1 MSNESMLNFPEELRK
16 KPNWVCRGVA
26 RFSNPKIPVQVTG
39 EPASSTDSSTW
50 SSYTAAQEACKTL
63 PADGVGFVFDRSG
76 YFGVDIDHCI
86 NRESGEASPIA
97 KEIIDLID
105 SYTEYSP
112 SGTGVHIFCKGRLPD
127 DCPHKSKLED
137 GQGLEV
143 YDTERYFTVTGQ
155 PFGRMRPLR
164 DATTEAEKL
173 IARLMQKKRSNAH
186 PIVSP
191 IQNTTRQDAESVLE
205 RIRRSARANEF
216 FCLYTDGNTAP
227 YGDDHSAADMA
238 LCNMLAYW
246 TYGNTQLMDA
256 LFRRSALM
264 RDKWDEQHGEKTYG
278 AMTIEH
284 ALDSPFLPFDSAY
297 ADVFGYLTQHGTTYH
312 VSKTQ
317 DGERRTPL
325 ANFVALP
332 VEEITR
338 DNGIDTQTE
347 FLIKGIT
354 SSGKPLPQVSIP
366 AAKFASM
373 NWVYECWN
381 LAANIYPGQAVKDK
395 LRFAI
400 QEAGKDRVTHRTI
413 YTHTGWKKINGAW
426 CFLYHGG
433 AIGCD
438 DVSVELKGTLEAYN
452 MPDESGS
459 MRVSLKMLD
468 VLPARIAV
476 PLLGHIFL
484 APLCSFMECAGCVP
498 AYTLFLA
505 GSSGAKKS
513 TAAALALSH
522 FGHAF
527 DNSHLPANFHCTANS
542 LREMSFILK
551 DVPLL
556 VDDFHPVSDLRT
568 KRIMDGIAQ
577 ELSRAWG
584 DRAARNKLGA
594 DSSMLTPH
602 PPRGLGMMT
611 GESEPDV
618 SQSGLARFFT
628 VDVRKTDIAITEELS
643 ALQQQA
649 VKGAFAASMRSYIE
663 WLIPQCEKLPQVLR
677 AKFEAY
683 RAKAREALS
692 SAHDRQPSN
701 VAWLLTGYDMFLS
714 CMVDRKELD
723 ETTALQ
729 MLTDGLSVLAESV
742 AEQSETIRD
751 ETPIRLFLDTLYEL
765 KAAGKVTL
773 INKDTVPADA
783 PLLINRGENMIGYTD
798 DDRTYLHT
806 MAAYSAVFKALQD
819 GGQAFPISKNRLWK
833 SMSEQGLIETESSRT
848 TKRMKICGV
857 SGSFIVLINEKVQ
870 ALLDN

>member
-1 MSNESMLNFPEELRK
+1 MPNESMLNFPEELRK

-26 RFSNPKIPVQVTG
+26 RFSNPKMPVQVTG
-39 EPASSTDSSTW
+39 EPASSTDPSTW
-50 SSYTAAQEACKTL
+50 SSYDNAQKACKSL
-63 PADGVGFVFDRSG
+63 PAAGVGYVFDKSG
-76 YFGVDIDHCI
+76 YFGIDIDHCI
-86 NRESGEASPIA
+86 SRESGEASSIA
-97 KEIIDLID
+97 KEIIELIN

-112 SGTGVHIFCKGRLPD
+112 SRTGVHIFCKGKIPD
-127 DCPHKSKLED
+127 HCPHKSKLED

-155 PFGRMRPLR
+155 PFGQIRPLR
-164 DATTEAEKL
+164 DATAEAETL
-173 IARLMQKKRSNAH
+173 IARLMQKKH
-186 PIVSP
+186 PKDSSAVSSSKNSTP
-191 IQNTTRQDAESVLE
+191 QDAETVLE

-216 FCLYTDGNTAP
+216 FSLYTDGNIAP

-246 TYGNTQLMDA
+246 TYGNMQLIDA
-256 LFRRSALM
+256 MFRRSKLM

-278 AMTIEH
+278 AITIER

-312 VSKTQ
+312 ISKTQ

-338 DNGIDTQTE
+338 DNGIDTQTK
-347 FLIKGIT
+347 FLIEGIT

-373 NWVYECWN
+373 NWVYEYWN
-381 LAANIYPGQAVKDK
+381 LAANIYPGQAIKDK

-400 QEAGKDRVTHRTI
+400 QEAGKNHVTHRTV
-413 YTHTGWKKINGAW
+413 YTHTGWKKINGTW

-433 AIGCD
+433 AIGCE
-438 DVSVELKGTLEAYN
+438 DVSVELKGALEAYT
-452 MPDESGS
+452 MPDQGGS
-459 MRVSLKMLD
+459 MLVSLKMLD

-476 PLLGHIFL
+476 PLLGHVFL
-484 APLCSFMECAGCVP
+484 APLCSFMETAGCVP

-513 TAAALALSH
+513 TAAAIALSH
-522 FGHAF
+522 FGRAF
-527 DNSHLPANFHCTANS
+527 DSSHLPANFHCTANS

-584 DRAARNKLGA
+584 DRAARSKLGA
-594 DSSMLTPH
+594 DSSMMVPH

-649 VKGAFAASMRSYIE
+649 AKGALSASMRSYIE

-692 SAHDRQPSN
+692 SAMTVSPLT
-701 VAWLLTGYDMFLS
+701 LLG
-714 CMVDRKELD
+714 C
-723 ETTALQ
+723 
-729 MLTDGLSVLAESV
+729 
-742 AEQSETIRD
+742 
-751 ETPIRLFLDTLYEL
+751 
-765 KAAGKVTL
+765 
-773 INKDTVPADA
+773 
-783 PLLINRGENMIGYTD
+783 
-798 DDRTYLHT
+798 
-806 MAAYSAVFKALQD
+806 
-819 GGQAFPISKNRLWK
+819 
-833 SMSEQGLIETESSRT
+833 
-848 TKRMKICGV
+848 
-857 SGSFIVLINEKVQ
+857 
-870 ALLDN
+870 

>member
-1 MSNESMLNFPEELRK
+1 
-16 KPNWVCRGVA
+16 
-26 RFSNPKIPVQVTG
+26 
-39 EPASSTDSSTW
+39 
-50 SSYTAAQEACKTL
+50 
-63 PADGVGFVFDRSG
+63 
-76 YFGVDIDHCI
+76 
-86 NRESGEASPIA
+86 
-97 KEIIDLID
+97 
-105 SYTEYSP
+105 
-112 SGTGVHIFCKGRLPD
+112 
-127 DCPHKSKLED
+127 
-137 GQGLEV
+137 
-143 YDTERYFTVTGQ
+143 
-155 PFGRMRPLR
+155 
-164 DATTEAEKL
+164 
-173 IARLMQKKRSNAH
+173 
-186 PIVSP
+186 
-191 IQNTTRQDAESVLE
+191 
-205 RIRRSARANEF
+205 
-216 FCLYTDGNTAP
+216 
-227 YGDDHSAADMA
+227 
-238 LCNMLAYW
+238 
-246 TYGNTQLMDA
+246 
-256 LFRRSALM
+256 
-264 RDKWDEQHGEKTYG
+264 
-278 AMTIEH
+278 
-284 ALDSPFLPFDSAY
+284 
-297 ADVFGYLTQHGTTYH
+297 
-312 VSKTQ
+312 
-317 DGERRTPL
+317 
-325 ANFVALP
+325 
-332 VEEITR
+332 
-338 DNGIDTQTE
+338 
-347 FLIKGIT
+347 
-354 SSGKPLPQVSIP
+354 
-366 AAKFASM
+366 
-373 NWVYECWN
+373 
-381 LAANIYPGQAVKDK
+381 
-395 LRFAI
+395 
-400 QEAGKDRVTHRTI
+400 
-413 YTHTGWKKINGAW
+413 
-426 CFLYHGG
+426 
-433 AIGCD
+433 
-438 DVSVELKGTLEAYN
+438 